1 MKNICKNGQFVL
13 SQFDMLFTKQYN
25 PEAYGVCTY
34 VHTIRLYSTIHIHDP
49 SHYWFVTINKH
60 FNDNS
65 VNN

>member
-1 MKNICKNGQFVL
+1 MASLYSASLICSLQ
-13 SQFDMLFTKQYN
+13 KQYN